1 MISDVPSAAVDTS
14 LPRMISETMGPQVRA
29 VAGVVVVVV
38 VGVAALLLFARWC
51 LSAKAALAREAV
63 SAVTRTARSA
73 TLSFISISFEL
84 RIQFFELIEDG
95 NNEELLRA

>member
-1 MISDVPSAAVDTS
+1 
-14 LPRMISETMGPQVRA
+14 MISEMTGPQARV

-38 VGVAALLLFARWC
+38 VVVSVLVVVVAVSLLFARWC
-51 LSAKAALAREAV
+51 LPAKAALAREAV

-84 RIQFFELIEDG
+84 QIRFSELIEDG

>member
-1 MISDVPSAAVDTS
+1 
-14 LPRMISETMGPQVRA
+14 MISETMGPQVRA
-29 VAGVVVVVV
+29 VAGVVVVVVV